1 MTDAVAPSVESLR
14 FHLASIRAGKKSRA
28 LFLTMTKSIMGKA
41 YQPPSLDTPT
51 RWNSTHVMLRDCIK
65 FRQVINALLSTE
77 SVIVDVDWQ
86 SIEDVQAFLE
96 IPAKITLAANNLLIE
111 HCNRNIDHSNQIVS
125 DASSAMLD
133 CLIRHA
139 KHLTCT
145 IASIAKFLDLR
156 VCRDTASADFAC
168 DKAIVETLLEH
179 YEDDSDVI
187 QSPNAL
193 LTMDDG
199 EINLF
204 GSSGTT
210 TKTRTELQMFCLH
223 PQLMK
228 DVDVLQWWKAH
239 KLEYPKLYRL
249 AMDYLA
255 MPATSV
261 PSNRAN
267 SIAKRHFDG
276 RARLGDDMFKA
287 EICVASWLRFAK
299 HTGIE
304 LPSDYLAAIDDLKLE
319 ANLSDMAMDDSVFQ
333 YYLDLDA

>member
-1 MTDAVAPSVESLR
+1 
-14 FHLASIRAGKKSRA
+14 
-28 LFLTMTKSIMGKA
+28 MTKSIMGKA

-51 RWNSTHVMLRDCIK
+51 RWNSPHVLLRECIK

-96 IPAKITLAANNLLIE
+96 IPAKISTQLGASHSCSLPLALAANNLLIE

-139 KHLTCT
+139 KDLTCK

-156 VCRDTASADFAC
+156 VCRDTTSADFAC

-179 YEDDSDVI
+179 YEGDSDVI
-187 QSPNAL
+187 QAPSGFPS
-193 LTMDDG
+193 MDDD

-228 DVDVLQWWKAH
+228 DVDVLQ
-239 KLEYPKLYRL
+239 
-249 AMDYLA
+249 
-255 MPATSV
+255 
-261 PSNRAN
+261 
-267 SIAKRHFDG
+267 
-276 RARLGDDMFKA
+276 
-287 EICVASWLRFAK
+287 C
-299 HTGIE
+299 
-304 LPSDYLAAIDDLKLE
+304 
-319 ANLSDMAMDDSVFQ
+319 
-333 YYLDLDA
+333 